1 MNERVKLQ
9 QVGKTEAKHVASVKA
24 SEVYKSNNGLL
35 IGLIAMSIIAA
46 GSLFALATSDTT
58 ETPVVP
64 VVEPEPAVQDT
75 QDDNHN
81 HADHG
86 SSNVNGDN
94 NTVTIDNRVT
104 EVHHHHHTT
113 ERVEVEKPVIV
124 TQYRTVTVEKPVIQY
139 RTVEKE
145 VIRPECDD
153 SMAEHHERVAGWY
166 RMIAR
171 SKR

>member
-1 MNERVKLQ
+1 M
-9 QVGKTEAKHVASVKA
+9 
-24 SEVYKSNNGLL
+24 
-35 IGLIAMSIIAA
+35 II
-46 GSLFALATSDTT
+46 
-58 ETPVVP
+58 
-64 VVEPEPAVQDT
+64 
-75 QDDNHN
+75 
-81 HADHG
+81 
-86 SSNVNGDN
+86 NGDS

-104 EVHHHHHTT
+104 HHHHTT

-166 RMIAR
+166 RQIAA